1 MKERVKIDFQMTKRL
16 AMQENS
22 GGRREIA
29 RQPSTN
35 FPNFVLLKEQFYK
48 DLLPMERM
56 TILLP

>member
-1 MKERVKIDFQMTKRL
+1 
-16 AMQENS
+16 MQENS

-35 FPNFVLLKEQFYK
+35 FPNFVLLKEQLYK
-48 DLLPMERM
+48 GLLPMERM